1 MEIFS
6 ALRNCRSVSRVGST
20 CLQPHSDA
28 KPHATVYVTCM
39 WKAAI
44 VNCATQPF
52 FSEWEWHA
60 GKGTIMFP
68 HASHLWVWLL
78 LFLLI
83 LESIC
88 LHLIFLRVW
97 FEEKGWLDV
106 SPLLRLGLSLAVSVL
121 EPSSSFPLEW
131 HEHTYFLWTLPPTSH
146 LPWSLDGHARF
157 SQDQRCILES
167 SCGWACL
174 NCLFGW
180 VRC

>member
-20 CLQPHSDA
+20 CLPAPWRCETTCYSVCHMYVKSCNC
-28 KPHATVYVTCM
+28 KPC
-39 WKAAI
+39 
-44 VNCATQPF
+44 N
-52 FSEWEWHA
+52 SEWEWHA
-60 GKGTIMFP
+60 GKGTILFP

-78 LFLLI
+78 LFLLV
-83 LESIC
+83 LESVC
-88 LHLIFLRVW
+88 LHLIFLSVW

-106 SPLLRLGLSLAVSVL
+106 SPLSRLELSVAVSVL
-121 EPSSSFPLEW
+121 ELSPSFPLEW
-131 HEHTYFLWTLPPTSH
+131 HEHTYFLWMLPPTSH